1 LGTLFRNDEN
11 TYVVTLL
18 QDRCFDLYKEFDEN
32 GENPAFWATLPVPQD
47 VEFPEIYS
55 GNVMT
60 VVETFNPADTAKPRA
75 IVEYEVCDPPEQS
88 TESTIFHHAG
98 HPIQR
103 IDQPHLSGPI

>member
-1 LGTLFRNDEN
+1 
-11 TYVVTLL
+11 
-18 QDRCFDLYKEFDEN
+18 
-32 GENPAFWATLPVPQD
+32 
-47 VEFPEIYS
+47 
-55 GNVMT
+55 MT

-88 TESTIFHHAG
+88 TESAIFRHAG